1 MYFMSNRFLEDN
13 INGVRV
19 TKFQIAYIRD
29 TTNPSH
35 NFLVKLCFEVHY
47 MWWINQYFG
56 LQE

>member
-47 MWWINQYFG
+47 TWWVNQYLG
-56 LQE
+56 L